1 MRNSFRVLTDC
12 ALRSPG
18 IMERMPAAS
27 VTPAAVRYLDIT
39 YSFLV
44 KWQGHQEIHSMMIAV
59 IGNRS
64 DGDTET
70 YKDHIAY
77 EKNTSV
83 CLDKQINDPNRK
95 NNEIRFYIY
104 LE

>member
-1 MRNSFRVLTDC
+1 
-12 ALRSPG
+12 
-18 IMERMPAAS
+18 
-27 VTPAAVRYLDIT
+27 
-39 YSFLV
+39 
-44 KWQGHQEIHSMMIAV
+44 MMIAV

>member
-1 MRNSFRVLTDC
+1 MDRLCLEKSRDHGKNSGCQCDACCGQIFGYHVFF
-12 ALRSPG
+12 SG
-18 IMERMPAAS
+18 
-27 VTPAAVRYLDIT
+27 
-39 YSFLV
+39 
-44 KWQGHQEIHSMMIAV
+44 KWQSHQEIHSMMITV

>member
-1 MRNSFRVLTDC
+1 
-12 ALRSPG
+12 
-18 IMERMPAAS
+18 
-27 VTPAAVRYLDIT
+27 
-39 YSFLV
+39 
-44 KWQGHQEIHSMMIAV
+44 MMITV

-64 DGDTET
+64 DGDTEI